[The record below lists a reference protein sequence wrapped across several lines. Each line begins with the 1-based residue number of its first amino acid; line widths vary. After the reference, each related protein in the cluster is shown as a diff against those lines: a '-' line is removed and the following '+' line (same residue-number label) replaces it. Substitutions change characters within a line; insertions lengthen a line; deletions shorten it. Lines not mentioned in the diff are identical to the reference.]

1 MRALA
6 VADGAV
12 RWDDGELSFVPDQYL
27 GEGDEIEAA
36 KRGLRE
42 GYARL
47 ADQLEPEHLLLA
59 HGSPVI
65 GDGAAALR
73 RFAVA

>member
-1 MRALA
+1 MPDELL
-6 VADGAV
+6 G
-12 RWDDGELSFVPDQYL
+12 DDPE
-27 GEGDEIEAA
+27 EA

-47 ADQLEPEHLLLA
+47 ADEVEPEILLLA

-65 GDGAAALR
+65 ADGADALR
-73 RFAVA
+73 RFAHQT